1 MEADEK
7 EGKLLELSVVQ
18 QTCGNICTA
27 FTARL
32 ERVWVVTGPIFD
44 AAPQR
49 LRGGVEVPAAE
60 YRILNLPLRPI

>member
-7 EGKLLELSVVQ
+7 EGKLIDVDTISATMGSVL
-18 QTCGNICTA
+18 TA

-44 AAPQR
+44 ATPKW
-49 LRGGVEVPAAE
+49 LRGGVEVPAAG

>member
-32 ERVWVVTGPIFD
+32 ERVWLIAGPIFD
-44 AAPQR
+44 ATPKW
-49 LRGGVEVPAAE
+49 LRGGVEVPAAG
-60 YRILNLPLRPI
+60 YRILNLPFRPI